1 MINKKFMAIF
11 TLSLLLISC
20 SSYEAAED
28 FPFALSDFNGK
39 TIEVSDRILVKQGEV
54 FDGKGNL
61 YSWVGEGD
69 CSQAEGMPPMFV
81 LSSDS
86 VLKNIWIKGAPD
98 GVHIKG
104 SNVLIDNM
112 VNVDVCEDAI
122 SISKSKH
129 VVVGENIK
137 ILNSK
142 FYHCAD
148 KAIQLTRGNGIL
160 IKNNEFHYC
169 AKAVRIK
176 EDASNILFENNKV
189 FGSKDAIKATGGSGF
204 VKNNLI
210 ENSTNGLWAEKK
222 AVLTDGGGNQF
233 VNVQQNYRETEEG
246 TISNKEN
253 ELTNSSN

>member
-1 MINKKFMAIF
+1 MINKKLIAFF
-11 TLSLLLISC
+11 TLLLLVTSC
-20 SSYEAAED
+20 SSYQAVD
-28 FPFALSDFNGK
+28 DSLFPLSDFNGE
-39 TIEVSDRILVKQGEV
+39 TIEVSDRIFVKEGEV

-81 LSSDS
+81 LSSGS

-129 VVVGENIK
+129 VVVGVNIK

-160 IKNNEFHYC
+160 IKNNEFYYC

-176 EDASNILFENNKV
+176 EDAFNISFENNKV
-189 FGSKDAIKATGGSGF
+189 FGSKRAIKATGGAGF

-210 ENSTNGLWAEKK
+210 ENSITGLWAEKG
-222 AVLTDGGGNQF
+222 ATLTDGGGNEF
-233 VNVQQNYRETEEG
+233 VNVEQNYRETEEG
-246 TISNKEN
+246 KISIKEN
-253 ELTNSSN
+253 ELTSM